1 MGSDISGTEYF
12 LYDAVIGVPTYHRCC
27 PCHASSP
34 RQFQVTR
41 VDLELGL
48 VQAKCG
54 FNFQYYLIVACGNT
68 AGARD
73 KATRRANQFNTN
85 GDQKI
90 RATRLRSKE
99 NSYRISFI

>member
-1 MGSDISGTEYF
+1 MLSVSRIIASAISG
-12 LYDAVIGVPTYHRCC
+12 DKGR
-27 PCHASSP
+27 
-34 RQFQVTR
+34 
-41 VDLELGL
+41 DLELGL

-54 FNFQYYLIVACGNT
+54 FNFQYYLIAACGNT

-73 KATRRANQFNTN
+73 KATRRANQFNIN
-85 GDQKI
+85 GNQKI

>member
-1 MGSDISGTEYF
+1 MISLEQSTFSMTRSHISPVLSVSRIIASAISG
-12 LYDAVIGVPTYHRCC
+12 DKGC
-27 PCHASSP
+27 
-34 RQFQVTR
+34 
-41 VDLELGL
+41 DLELGL

>member
-27 PCHASSP
+27 PCHASAISGDMGC
-34 RQFQVTR
+34 
-41 VDLELGL
+41 DLELGL

-54 FNFQYYLIVACGNT
+54 FSFQYYLIVACGNT